1 MGGRPRADHREG
13 VRGRGHIRHQGKPT
27 GIPADAVGGRENPS
41 EHSHHVEDRPAGS
54 RQVRAGD
61 GEEGNPRRG
70 VRDTPAGGEHPDGGT
85 RGNPRRGADGRHGGV
100 LQPPALTEHT
110 AGDGLQRPARP
121 VQRAQGVGI
130 RRGQGDQEVRR
141 GRGHGTVRAADVRG
155 VRGRQGHAG
164 DMRRVQ
170 RAGTAHDQR
179 RRVRRQDHEQDA
191 PKSSLYRRVSS
202 WRHRG
207 PGRDAG
213 AGRREDVQRGAGAVR
228 IE

>member
-1 MGGRPRADHREG
+1 M
-13 VRGRGHIRHQGKPT
+13 
-27 GIPADAVGGRENPS
+27 
-41 EHSHHVEDRPAGS
+41 
-54 RQVRAGD
+54 
-61 GEEGNPRRG
+61 
-70 VRDTPAGGEHPDGGT
+70 
-85 RGNPRRGADGRHGGV
+85 
-100 LQPPALTEHT
+100 
-110 AGDGLQRPARP
+110 
-121 VQRAQGVGI
+121 GI

-179 RRVRRQDHEQDA
+179 RRVWRQDHEQDA
-191 PKSSLYRRVSS
+191 PKSSLHRRVSP

-213 AGRREDVQRGAGAVR
+213 ACRQGDLRCGTGEVR
-228 IE
+228 VK